1 MSERGWNMEGII
13 LLAIGALIVF
23 FLIKS
28 RKKRRRFKLKY
39 DPIPANLGILKPRD
53 KDIVKLLHS
62 SLPPT
67 YVNQLKH
74 RVLQNN
80 SNWTDHDFDWAYFEL
95 KRYFILNSLLKT
107 VPMFSERVDEV
118 WHEMLMFTKDY
129 EKFSQKFYKGFL
141 HHTPNIDSKPIPGE
155 RAFFDWIYLS
165 LFQSSINSRLLWGGF
180 LRHPIK
186 PEILQDFKNLSD
198 DELLERY
205 FKATEDWI
213 EIKRYLISKMKL
225 EISQAEVLMNN
236 EQDSSFS
243 RISADKDYY
252 KLLPAAVFFSMYSP
266 KEFPY
271 DMNPLIPIK
280 QAKASGGGSS
290 CSGYGCSSC
299 SSNDSGGD
307 SGGGSSCS
315 SCGGGCS

>member
-1 MSERGWNMEGII
+1 MEGIF
-13 LLAIGALIVF
+13 LLAIGVLIVF
-23 FLIKS
+23 FLLKR
-28 RKKRRRFKLKY
+28 RKKRKFKLRY
-39 DPIPANLGILKPRD
+39 EPIPTSLGILKPRD

-62 SLPPT
+62 SLPSSF
-67 YVNQLKH
+67 VSKLKI

-80 SNWTDHDFDWAYFEL
+80 PGWTDNDFDWTYFEL

-107 VPMFSERVDEV
+107 VPMFSERVDEI

-129 EKFSQKFYKGFL
+129 EKFSHKFYNGFL

-155 RAFFDWIYLS
+155 RAFFDWVYLS
-165 LFQSSINSRLLWGGF
+165 LFESSTNSRMLWGGF
-180 LRHPIK
+180 LRQPIK
-186 PEILQDFKNLSD
+186 EEILHDFKTLSE
-198 DELLERY
+198 DELLTQY
-205 FKATEDWI
+205 FKASEDWLD
-213 EIKRYLISKMKL
+213 IKKYLISKMKS
-225 EISQAEVLMNN
+225 EISQAETIMNN
-236 EQDSSFS
+236 QGENSFA
-243 RISADKDYY
+243 RINADKDYY

-266 KEFPY
+266 DVFPH

-280 QAKASGGGSS
+280 QAKASGGGSSS

-307 SGGGSSCS
+307 SGGSSCS